1 MISYINMPVSRNH
14 RFNKTF
20 LVKEFDTL
28 DVDENRVELKNKQS
42 NLIKIDYSNNERN
55 DLKSE
60 LKNIIRVF
68 RFIKTMKRKVD
79 NEEYT
84 FCLSFKFEEAIDLIR
99 KMSFKN
105 DYMSAY
111 GLTCL
116 YFRFMYYHYK
126 NILKTPN
133 GTYLYINGYADSSI
147 KSMWKEKTE
156 YNITIPSVYYN
167 HLLFTFGDMSRYIAS
182 LNKLESELDA
192 LKLYYQIINEK
203 NLLGYYDLVLYQKD
217 ISNYLI
223 PLGRSRDK
231 ERKLQMYRLLNYMSF
246 SNIIYHRW

>member
-1 MISYINMPVSRNH
+1 MIIYNGITASKNH
-14 RFNKTF
+14 RYNKTF
-20 LVKEFDTL
+20 RVTEFDTL
-28 DVDENRVELKNKQS
+28 DVDENRVKLKNKQS
-42 NLIKIDYSNNERN
+42 NLIKIDYSHNERN

-79 NEEYT
+79 NEEYC
-84 FCLSFKFEEAIDLIR
+84 FCLSFKDDGALDLI
-99 KMSFKN
+99 KKSFIK
-105 DYMSAY
+105 DRYMSAY

-133 GTYLYINGYADSSI
+133 DTYLYIDGDTDNSI
-147 KSMWKEKTE
+147 EGMWKEKNE

-167 HLLFTFGDMSRYIAS
+167 HLLFTFSDMSRYIAS

-217 ISNYLI
+217 ISNHLI

-231 ERKLQMYRLLNYMSF
+231 ERKLQMYRLLNYMSLY
-246 SNIIYHRW
+246 NIIYHKW